1 MDPWVVAVGMIF
13 LTHDG
18 GIVDEHHN
26 KIKKSQTI
34 KAGIPESIFLPFQF

>member
-1 MDPWVVAVGMIF
+1 MDPWVVAVEMIF
-13 LTHDG
+13 LTHG

-34 KAGIPESIFLPFQF
+34 KAGIPENIFLPFQF